1 MGSVMRLLFLLLV
14 AGTVSFCT
22 APMKP
27 FTLYGNM
34 PLAEPETKLYFP
46 SYICDLEKAEMTV
59 FPREGLGIS
68 FSYADRYMT
77 SATFYIY
84 DMTLDTISNGISEIV
99 SASFERTLKELEIME
114 QLGYY
119 QNVEV
124 HERATTT
131 LTINGTPINA
141 LFAECSYISDRLQSR
156 SYVLMAGY
164 RNKILKIRYTFPE
177 EVQWQS
183 IGKWECLTN
192 SLGDSLFLATTAS
205 R

>member
-1 MGSVMRLLFLLLV
+1 MMRLLFLLL
-14 AGTVSFCT
+14 TVGLVSYCT
-22 APMKP
+22 APLKP

-59 FPREGLGIS
+59 FPHDGLGMS

-77 SATFYIY
+77 NATFYIY
-84 DMTLDTISNGISEIV
+84 DMTLDTISDGISEIV
-99 SASFERTLKELEIME
+99 SASFERTLKDLEIMG

-119 QNVEV
+119 QNVAV
-124 HERATTT
+124 HERLTTT
-131 LTINGTPINA
+131 LMINGTPIDA
-141 LFAECSYISDRLQSR
+141 LFAECYYVSDHLQSR

-177 EVQWQS
+177 EVQSQS
-183 IGKWECLTN
+183 VGKWECLTN
-192 SLGDSLFLATTAS
+192 ALGDSLFIASTAS

>member
-1 MGSVMRLLFLLLV
+1 MVRYLLLV
-14 AGTVSFCT
+14 LAGYWIIGCT
-22 APMKP
+22 PPMKP
-27 FTLYGNM
+27 FTLRGNM

-59 FPREGLGIS
+59 FPQEGLGLS

-77 SATFYIY
+77 TATFYIY
-84 DMTLDTISNGISEIV
+84 DMTLDSISNGLSEIL
-99 SASFERTLKELEIME
+99 SASFDRTLQELELME

-119 QNVEV
+119 RNVQIN
-124 HERATTT
+124 ERKTTT
-131 LTINGTPINA
+131 LMINGTEIDA
-141 LFAECSYISDRLQSR
+141 LFAECSYISDKLQSR

-177 EVQWQS
+177 EAYALS
-183 IGKWECLTN
+183 GGKWECLTQ
-192 SLGDSLFLATTAS
+192 SLGDSLYISATAS